1 MRQTFVLFLF
11 ISYLAHAQN
20 QDELDIRLVLENQE
34 ECWNEGDIECY
45 MDGYWKSDRLI
56 FIGSSGVTY
65 GWQSTLDNYKVRY
78 PDREAMGT
86 LTFEILQMEPLSDDF
101 WSVIGKWSLQRAN
114 DNPNGHF
121 TLLFRRLGDE
131 WVIVSDHTS

>member
-101 WSVIGKWSLQRAN
+101 WSVVGKWSLQRVN

>member
-1 MRQTFVLFLF
+1 MKQALVLFLF
-11 ISYLAHAQN
+11 LHHFIYAQE
-20 QDELDIRLVLENQE
+20 QDERDIRLVLSNQE
-34 ECWNEGDIECY
+34 ECWNAGDIECY

-65 GWQSTLDNYKVRY
+65 GWQATLDNYKIRY
-78 PDREAMGT
+78 PDKEAMGI

-101 WSVIGKWSLQRAN
+101 WSVIGKYRLQRAK
-114 DNPNGHF
+114 DNPSGYF
-121 TLLFRRLGDE
+121 TLLFRRLGND